1 MRVGLDS
8 DASLVY
14 KLDVH
19 QESSMKSLSLSEARR
34 TLPSLADEVAEHGEE
49 IVVTRRG
56 KPVLRLVPV
65 VPEAPAMR
73 LRGLP
78 IHISD
83 DFDDPVAQD
92 WEALER

>member
-1 MRVGLDS
+1 MR
-8 DASLVY
+8 
-14 KLDVH
+14 
-19 QESSMKSLSLSEARR
+19 SLSLSEARR
-34 TLPSLADEVAEHGEE
+34 TLPTLADEVAEHGEE

-65 VPEAPAMR
+65 APEPPAMG

-78 IHISD
+78 LRVSE
-83 DFDDPVAQD
+83 DFDEPVEQE